1 MLSCCELNT
10 VRSFTAHLLT
20 VVFDKN
26 VALYKEKIITAFER
40 FFFNVAVCLQIRSVI
55 ETLFQILVK
64 VNEMSIE
71 AVPNCNFDAFEIVDG
86 KKFYCLE
93 QNKNL

>member
-1 MLSCCELNT
+1 MLSCCDLNT
-10 VRSFTAHLLT
+10 VRSFAAHLLT

-26 VALYKEKIITAFER
+26 VALYKEKIITAFD
-40 FFFNVAVCLQIRSVI
+40 LQIRSVI
-55 ETLFQILVK
+55 QTLFQILVK

-93 QNKNL
+93 